1 LLQLFSYFSLFL
13 LSFASC
19 FNGVSE
25 TTYGIAYV
33 KLSDL
38 KADILTEIKPFS
50 PDTSSSSS
58 KMKAIN
64 DEMEDFYRE
73 YHDSLQPSSYCASS
87 TGSNIPK
94 RKSSSHSSSSLSGN
108 RGLKGWFTTY
118 SDLDEAKG
126 ARENAVKS
134 LVDPSYYRS
143 LQQLTVNDAGKQ
155 ASTAHHNISEKIIN
169 PFFKEEPITA
179 NDQQSKNINSQ
190 KKGSVISQPDSSNS
204 IIPIQVQL
212 RIRVIEF
219 IPR

>member
-1 LLQLFSYFSLFL
+1 LVV
-13 LSFASC
+13 
-19 FNGVSE
+19 VSE
-25 TTYGIAYV
+25 TTYGVAYI

-38 KADILTEIKPFS
+38 KADILKEIKPFS

-73 YHDSLQPSSYCASS
+73 YHDSLQSSSRCASF
-87 TGSNIPK
+87 TGSNVPK
-94 RKSSSHSSSSLSGN
+94 RKSSSHSSTSLSGN

-134 LVDPSYYRS
+134 LVDPSYFRS
-143 LQQLTVNDAGKQ
+143 LQQWTGNDAGKQ

-169 PFFKEEPITA
+169 PFFKEEPITF
-179 NDQQSKNINSQ
+179 NDQQSMSINSQ
-190 KKGSVISQPDSSNS
+190 RKGTAVSPSDSSTS
-204 IIPIQVQL
+204 IIPIQVQF